1 MHVEPVREQAG
12 RVRGIRRVRAVAISG
27 ALLAATAA
35 AVSACGQVADTS
47 SAPAAAVGAPA
58 TAQAPAAEGGAAGS
72 APDPATPAPT
82 RSTAAAPAAKQLA
95 YDFQLQPNFYYCG
108 PAATRIALTA
118 AGHAISQDRAASMLG
133 TTTSGTNSALDTTR
147 VLNSVIGN
155 GRTVYRTREIPAYPA
170 TSAQAKQLQADV
182 VSTVSSGRAIVA
194 NIAGHL
200 TDNAGVFHSYEGGHY
215 LTVVGYQDGGSTV
228 KIADPANPRG
238 DGTYWVSTP
247 KLADWISQRGYSY

>member
-1 MHVEPVREQAG
+1 MHAEPVREQAG
-12 RVRGIRRVRAVAISG
+12 RIRGMRRVRAVAISG

-35 AVSACGQVADTS
+35 AVSACGQAADTS

-58 TAQAPAAEGGAAGS
+58 GGLDAARAV
-72 APDPATPAPT
+72 PDPSAPAPT
-82 RSTAAAPAAKQLA
+82 QSTPAAPAAPAEKVLA

-118 AGHAISQDRAASMLG
+118 AGHAITQDRAASMLG
-133 TTTSGTNSALDTTR
+133 TTTNGTNSALDTTR
-147 VLNSVIGN
+147 VLNSVIGD
-155 GRTVYRTREIPAYPA
+155 GKTVYRTREIPAYPA

-182 VSTVSSGRAIVA
+182 VSTISSGRAVVA

-238 DGTYWVSTP
+238 DGTYWVSAP

>member
-1 MHVEPVREQAG
+1 MHAEPVREQAG
-12 RVRGIRRVRAVAISG
+12 RIRGMRRVRAVAISG
-27 ALLAATAA
+27 ALLAVTAA
-35 AVSACGQVADTS
+35 AVSACGQAADTS

-58 TAQAPAAEGGAAGS
+58 GGLDAARAV
-72 APDPATPAPT
+72 PDPSAPAPT
-82 RSTAAAPAAKQLA
+82 QSTPAAPAEKELA

-118 AGHAISQDRAASMLG
+118 AGHAITQDRAASMLG
-133 TTTSGTNSALDTTR
+133 TTTNGTNSALDTTR
-147 VLNSVIGN
+147 VLNSVIGD

-182 VSTVSSGRAIVA
+182 VSTISSGRAVVA

-200 TDNAGVFHSYEGGHY
+200 TDNAGVYHSYEGGHY

-238 DGTYWVSTP
+238 DGTYWVSVP

>member
-1 MHVEPVREQAG
+1 MHAEPVREQAG
-12 RVRGIRRVRAVAISG
+12 RIRGIRRVRAVAISG

-58 TAQAPAAEGGAAGS
+58 AGLDAARAV
-72 APDPATPAPT
+72 PDPA
-82 RSTAAAPAAKQLA
+82 AAAPTQSTAPAPAEKVLA

-118 AGHAISQDRAASMLG
+118 AGHAISQDRAASLLG
-133 TTTSGTNSALDTTR
+133 TTTNGTNSALDTTR
-147 VLNSVIGN
+147 VLNSVIGG

-170 TSAQAKQLQADV
+170 TPAQAKQLQADV
-182 VSTVSSGRAIVA
+182 VSTVSSGRAVVA